1 MKTKNVSSGEFYAK
15 PEALWRIFI
24 QKYYQIFHKLSGEK
38 KILKIR
44 WKLTELELKVVK
56 YSTVAE

>member
-1 MKTKNVSSGEFYAK
+1 MVTSGKFYAK
-15 PEALWRIFI
+15 PEALWQIFI
-24 QKYYQIFHKLSGEK
+24 QKYYQIFYKLSEEK